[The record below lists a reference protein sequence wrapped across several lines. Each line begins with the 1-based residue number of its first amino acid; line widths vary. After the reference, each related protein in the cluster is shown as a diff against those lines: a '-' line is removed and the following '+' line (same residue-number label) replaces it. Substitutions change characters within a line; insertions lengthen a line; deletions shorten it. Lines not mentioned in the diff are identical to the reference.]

1 MPRLYSSSHIVKIL
15 QSKGFFYVSQKGSHV
30 KFRKLGKPILTVII
44 PANRR
49 EIPFGTFKSILR
61 QSKLTEDDFRKK

>member
-15 QSKGFFYVSQKGSHV
+15 QSKGFFYVPQKGSHV

-44 PANRR
+44 PANRG

-61 QSKLTEDDFRKK
+61 QSKLTEDDFS